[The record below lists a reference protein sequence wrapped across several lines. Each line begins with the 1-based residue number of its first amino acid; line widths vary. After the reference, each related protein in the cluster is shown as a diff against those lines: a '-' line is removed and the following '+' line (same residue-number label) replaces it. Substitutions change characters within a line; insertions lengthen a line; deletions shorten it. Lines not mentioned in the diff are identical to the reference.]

1 MSVYGR
7 VEEVHKE
14 NREPLEYQIE
24 QESHHRE
31 SSRLPLVKILL
42 WSTLVTG
49 ITLGVPLLLDLMSA
63 QEVQD
68 FYAGWGLHQTGK
80 IYSDYYGSQGLLYY
94 LLTYVSQGGFF
105 FAIFEWLALVAGG
118 FFLFRSADT
127 LTEQGDQA
135 GHLVTIFYMLV
146 TGLAFGG
153 GYATLLALPFLFAAF
168 SLVAAYLSNP
178 SHDKGFV
185 RIGLALAGG
194 FFFAPLSSLL
204 FIAVVSLG
212 LLVFN
217 LGHRRFTHGFYQF
230 LAVALG
236 FSLVFYPTAYYSAA
250 TGSFGDAIS
259 GIRYPID
266 SIRFDFTSKIL
277 ENMFFYGLLSLGLGF
292 VVCIFLGLFQ
302 SKPFKLYVISVP
314 ASLVVILG
322 LILLFFSQEPL
333 HASYLMVVFPVFLL
347 LLVTNIK
354 SQQRGRSAR
363 RSRRET
369 PVSLWSRFFK
379 GNLYLLVFGFVYLL
393 SVPFLMK
400 FVLYPVPYQERN
412 RLADL
417 VKEETNT
424 EDAIYAWDDTATLY
438 RKSERLSPSAI
449 LSPLHYTATE
459 ENRNKLLNDLK
470 EKQPKVIVVND
481 KVVVWSEV
489 ETLLKENYQQVKTD
503 YSEFKVYKI
512 K

>member
-68 FYAGWGLHQTGK
+68 FYAGWALHQTGK

-105 FAIFEWLALVAGG
+105 FA
-118 FFLFRSADT
+118 
-127 LTEQGDQA
+127 
-135 GHLVTIFYMLV
+135 
-146 TGLAFGG
+146 
-153 GYATLLALPFLFAAF
+153 
-168 SLVAAYLSNP
+168 
-178 SHDKGFV
+178 
-185 RIGLALAGG
+185 
-194 FFFAPLSSLL
+194 PLSSLL

-217 LGHRRFTHGFYQF
+217 LGHRRFAHGFYQF

-379 GNLYLLVFGFVYLL
+379 GNLYLLVFEFVYLL

>member
-7 VEEVHKE
+7 VEEVHQE

-24 QESHHRE
+24 QELHHRE

-68 FYAGWGLHQTGK
+68 FYAGWALHQTGK

-94 LLTYVSQGGFF
+94 LLTYVTQGGFF

-118 FFLFRSADT
+118 FFLFQSADT

-135 GHLVTIFYMLV
+135 GQVVTIFYMLV

-194 FFFAPLSSLL
+194 FFFAPLASLL

-236 FSLVFYPTAYYSAA
+236 FSLVFYPTAYYSVA

-277 ENMFFYGLLSLGLGF
+277 ENMAFYG
-292 VVCIFLGLFQ
+292 
-302 SKPFKLYVISVP
+302 FKLYVISVP
-314 ASLVVILG
+314 ASLVTILG
-322 LILLFFSQEPL
+322 LVVIFFTQDPL
-333 HASYLMVVFPVFLL
+333 HASRLMIIFPVFLL
-347 LLVTNIK
+347 LLVSNIK
-354 SQQRGRSAR
+354 GQQSGRSVR
-363 RSRRET
+363 RRRREE
-369 PVSLWSRFFK
+369 PVSLWHRYTK
-379 GNLYLLVFGFVYLL
+379 GNLYLPILTLLYLL
-393 SVPFLMK
+393 AVPFLMR
-400 FVLYPVPYQERN
+400 FVLYPVPYKERE

-417 VKEETNT
+417 VKEETSR

-481 KVVVWSEV
+481 KVAVWSEV
-489 ETLLKENYQQVKTD
+489 ETILKENYQPVKTD

>member
-68 FYAGWGLHQTGK
+68 FYAGWALHQTGK

-105 FAIFEWLALVAGG
+105 FA
-118 FFLFRSADT
+118 
-127 LTEQGDQA
+127 
-135 GHLVTIFYMLV
+135 
-146 TGLAFGG
+146 
-153 GYATLLALPFLFAAF
+153 
-168 SLVAAYLSNP
+168 
-178 SHDKGFV
+178 
-185 RIGLALAGG
+185 
-194 FFFAPLSSLL
+194 PLSSLL

-217 LGHRRFTHGFYQF
+217 LGHRRFVHGFYQF

-481 KVVVWSEV
+481 KVEVWSEV

>member
-68 FYAGWGLHQTGK
+68 FYAGWALHQTGK

-105 FAIFEWLALVAGG
+105 FA
-118 FFLFRSADT
+118 
-127 LTEQGDQA
+127 
-135 GHLVTIFYMLV
+135 
-146 TGLAFGG
+146 
-153 GYATLLALPFLFAAF
+153 
-168 SLVAAYLSNP
+168 
-178 SHDKGFV
+178 
-185 RIGLALAGG
+185 
-194 FFFAPLSSLL
+194 PLSSLL

-217 LGHRRFTHGFYQF
+217 LGHRRFAHGFYQF

-354 SQQRGRSAR
+354 SQQRGRSVR
-363 RSRRET
+363 RRRRET

-379 GNLYLLVFGFVYLL
+379 GNLYLPVLGLVYLL
-393 SVPFLMK
+393 TVPFLMK
-400 FVLYPVPYQERN
+400 FVLYLVPYQERD

-449 LSPLHYTATE
+449 LSPVHYTATE

>member
-68 FYAGWGLHQTGK
+68 FYAGWALHQTGK

-105 FAIFEWLALVAGG
+105 FA
-118 FFLFRSADT
+118 
-127 LTEQGDQA
+127 
-135 GHLVTIFYMLV
+135 
-146 TGLAFGG
+146 
-153 GYATLLALPFLFAAF
+153 
-168 SLVAAYLSNP
+168 
-178 SHDKGFV
+178 
-185 RIGLALAGG
+185 
-194 FFFAPLSSLL
+194 PLSSLL

-217 LGHRRFTHGFYQF
+217 LGHRRFAHGFYQF

-369 PVSLWSRFFK
+369 PVGLWSRFFK

-481 KVVVWSEV
+481 KVEVWSEV

>member
-68 FYAGWGLHQTGK
+68 FYAGWALHQTGK

-204 FIAVVSLG
+204 FIAVVSL
-212 LLVFN
+212 
-217 LGHRRFTHGFYQF
+217 
-230 LAVALG
+230 
-236 FSLVFYPTAYYSAA
+236 
-250 TGSFGDAIS
+250 
-259 GIRYPID
+259 
-266 SIRFDFTSKIL
+266 
-277 ENMFFYGLLSLGLGF
+277 GLLSLGLGF

-481 KVVVWSEV
+481 KVEVWSEV

>member
-118 FFLFRSADT
+118 FF
-127 LTEQGDQA
+127 
-135 GHLVTIFYMLV
+135 
-146 TGLAFGG
+146 
-153 GYATLLALPFLFAAF
+153 
-168 SLVAAYLSNP
+168 
-178 SHDKGFV
+178 
-185 RIGLALAGG
+185 
-194 FFFAPLSSLL
+194 FAPLSSLL

-217 LGHRRFTHGFYQF
+217 LGHRRFAHGFYQF

>member
-68 FYAGWGLHQTGK
+68 FYAGWALHQTGK
-80 IYSDYYGSQGLLYY
+80 IYSDYYGSQDLLYY
-94 LLTYVSQGGFF
+94 LLTYVSQ
-105 FAIFEWLALVAGG
+105 
-118 FFLFRSADT
+118 
-127 LTEQGDQA
+127 
-135 GHLVTIFYMLV
+135 
-146 TGLAFGG
+146 
-153 GYATLLALPFLFAAF
+153 
-168 SLVAAYLSNP
+168 
-178 SHDKGFV
+178 
-185 RIGLALAGG
+185 GG

-217 LGHRRFTHGFYQF
+217 LGHRRFAHGFYQF

>member
-68 FYAGWGLHQTGK
+68 FYAGWALHQTGK
-80 IYSDYYGSQGLLYY
+80 IYSNYYGSQGLLYY
-94 LLTYVSQGGFF
+94 LLTYVSQ
-105 FAIFEWLALVAGG
+105 
-118 FFLFRSADT
+118 
-127 LTEQGDQA
+127 
-135 GHLVTIFYMLV
+135 
-146 TGLAFGG
+146 
-153 GYATLLALPFLFAAF
+153 
-168 SLVAAYLSNP
+168 
-178 SHDKGFV
+178 
-185 RIGLALAGG
+185 GG

-217 LGHRRFTHGFYQF
+217 LGHRRFAHGFYQF

-481 KVVVWSEV
+481 KVEVWSEV

>member
-7 VEEVHKE
+7 VEEVHQE

-42 WSTLVTG
+42 WSTLVTV

-68 FYAGWGLHQTGK
+68 FYAGWALHQTGK

-94 LLTYVSQGGFF
+94 LLTYVTQGGFL

-135 GHLVTIFYMLV
+135 GQLVTIFYMLV

-194 FFFAPLSSLL
+194 FFFAPLASLL

-217 LGHRRFTHGFYQF
+217 LGHRRFAHGFYQF

-236 FSLVFYPTAYYSAA
+236 FSLVFYPTAYYSVA
-250 TGSFGDAIS
+250 TGSFEDAIS
-259 GIRYPID
+259 GILYPIH
-266 SIRFDFTSKIL
+266 SIRLVSVSALL
-277 ENMFFYGLLSLGLGF
+277 ENVLFYGLLALGMGVLVF
-292 VVCIFLGLFQ
+292 VFLGLFQ
-302 SKPFKLYVISVP
+302 SKPSKLYVISVP
-314 ASLVVILG
+314 ASLFLILG
-322 LILLFFSQEPL
+322 LVVIFFTQDPL
-333 HASYLMVVFPVFLL
+333 HASRLMLIFPVFLL
-347 LLVTNIK
+347 LLVSNIK
-354 SQQRGRSAR
+354 GQQSGRSVR
-363 RSRRET
+363 RRRREE
-369 PVSLWSRFFK
+369 PVSLWHRYTK
-379 GNLYLLVFGFVYLL
+379 GNLYLPILTLLYLL
-393 SVPFLMK
+393 AVPFLMR
-400 FVLYPVPYQERN
+400 FVLYPVPYQERE

-417 VKEETNT
+417 VKEETST

-481 KVVVWSEV
+481 KVAVWSEV
-489 ETLLKENYQQVKTD
+489 ETILKEN
-503 YSEFKVYKI
+503 
-512 K
+512 

>member
-68 FYAGWGLHQTGK
+68 FYAGWALHQTGK

-105 FAIFEWLALVAGG
+105 FA
-118 FFLFRSADT
+118 
-127 LTEQGDQA
+127 
-135 GHLVTIFYMLV
+135 
-146 TGLAFGG
+146 
-153 GYATLLALPFLFAAF
+153 
-168 SLVAAYLSNP
+168 
-178 SHDKGFV
+178 
-185 RIGLALAGG
+185 
-194 FFFAPLSSLL
+194 PLSSLL
-204 FIAVVSLG
+204 FIAVVGLG

-217 LGHRRFTHGFYQF
+217 LGHRRFAHGFYQF

>member
-7 VEEVHKE
+7 VKEVHKE

-68 FYAGWGLHQTGK
+68 FYAGWALHQTGK

-94 LLTYVSQGGFF
+94 LLTYVTQGGFF

-118 FFLFRSADT
+118 FFLFRSADI

-135 GHLVTIFYMLV
+135 GQVVTIFYMLV

-217 LGHRRFTHGFYQF
+217 LGHRRFVHGFYQF

-236 FSLVFYPTAYYSAA
+236 FSLVFYPTAYYSVA
-250 TGSFGDAIS
+250 TGNFGDAIS

-277 ENMFFYGLLSLGLGF
+277 ENMAFYGLLSLGLGF

-302 SKPFKLYVISVP
+302 SKPSKLYVISVP
-314 ASLVVILG
+314 ASLVTILG

-354 SQQRGRSAR
+354 SQQRGRSVR
-363 RSRRET
+363 RR
-369 PVSLWSRFFK
+369 
-379 GNLYLLVFGFVYLL
+379 
-393 SVPFLMK
+393 
-400 FVLYPVPYQERN
+400 
-412 RLADL
+412 
-417 VKEETNT
+417 
-424 EDAIYAWDDTATLY
+424 
-438 RKSERLSPSAI
+438 
-449 LSPLHYTATE
+449 
-459 ENRNKLLNDLK
+459 
-470 EKQPKVIVVND
+470 
-481 KVVVWSEV
+481 
-489 ETLLKENYQQVKTD
+489 
-503 YSEFKVYKI
+503 
-512 K
+512 

>member
-68 FYAGWGLHQTGK
+68 FYAGWALHQTGK

-105 FAIFEWLALVAGG
+105 FA
-118 FFLFRSADT
+118 
-127 LTEQGDQA
+127 
-135 GHLVTIFYMLV
+135 
-146 TGLAFGG
+146 
-153 GYATLLALPFLFAAF
+153 
-168 SLVAAYLSNP
+168 
-178 SHDKGFV
+178 
-185 RIGLALAGG
+185 
-194 FFFAPLSSLL
+194 PLSSLL

-217 LGHRRFTHGFYQF
+217 LGHRRFAHGFYQF

-379 GNLYLLVFGFVYLL
+379 GNLYLQVFGFVYLL

-481 KVVVWSEV
+481 KVEVWSEV

>member
-1 MSVYGR
+1 MTVYGR
-7 VEEVHKE
+7 VEEVGQE
-14 NREPLEYQIE
+14 NHESLEYQIE
-24 QESHHRE
+24 QESHHPE
-31 SSRLPLVKILL
+31 SSRLPWVKILL

-68 FYAGWGLHQTGK
+68 FYTGWALHQTGK

-94 LLTYVSQGGFF
+94 LLTYVTQGGFL

-118 FFLFRSADT
+118 FFLFQSADT
-127 LTEQGDQA
+127 LTGQGDQA
-135 GHLVTIFYMLV
+135 GQLVTIFYMLV

-153 GYATLLALPFLFAAF
+153 GYATLLALPFLFVAF

-178 SHDKGFV
+178 THDKGFV
-185 RIGLALAGG
+185 RMGMALAGG
-194 FFFAPLSSLL
+194 FFFAPLPAIL
-204 FIAVVSLG
+204 FIAVLSLA

-217 LGHRRFTHGFYQF
+217 LGHRRFAHGLYQ
-230 LAVALG
+230 LVAAVLG
-236 FSLVFYPTAYYSAA
+236 FSLVFYPTGYYTVS

-266 SIRFDFTSKIL
+266 SIHLSFTSKFL
-277 ENMFFYGLLSLGLGF
+277 ENLSFYGLLALGLGF
-292 VVCIFLGLFQ
+292 VVCIFLGFFQ
-302 SKPFKLYVISVP
+302 SKSSKLYVISVP

-322 LILLFFSQEPL
+322 SVLLFFSQEPL
-333 HASYLMVVFPVFLL
+333 HASHLMFIFPVFLL
-347 LLVTNIK
+347 LLMTTIK
-354 SQQRGRSAR
+354 GQQGGRSVR
-363 RSRRET
+363 RRRREE
-369 PVSLWSRFFK
+369 PVSLWHRYTK
-379 GNLYLLVFGFVYLL
+379 GNLYLPILTLIYLL
-393 SVPFLMK
+393 AVPFLMR
-400 FVLYPVPYQERN
+400 FVLYPVPYQERD

-417 VKEETNT
+417 VKEETST
-424 EDAIYAWDDTATLY
+424 EDRIYAWDDTAALY

-449 LSPLHYTATE
+449 LSPMHYTATE

-481 KVVVWSEV
+481 KVAVWSEV
-489 ETLLKENYQQVKTD
+489 ETILKENYQQVKTD

>member
-1 MSVYGR
+1 
-7 VEEVHKE
+7 
-14 NREPLEYQIE
+14 
-24 QESHHRE
+24 
-31 SSRLPLVKILL
+31 
-42 WSTLVTG
+42 
-49 ITLGVPLLLDLMSA
+49 MSA

-217 LGHRRFTHGFYQF
+217 LGHRRFAHGFYQF

-277 ENMFFYGLLSLGLGF
+277 ENMFFMACCPLVWDLWF
-292 VVCIFLGLFQ
+292 VSF
-302 SKPFKLYVISVP
+302 
-314 ASLVVILG
+314 
-322 LILLFFSQEPL
+322 
-333 HASYLMVVFPVFLL
+333 
-347 LLVTNIK
+347 
-354 SQQRGRSAR
+354 
-363 RSRRET
+363 
-369 PVSLWSRFFK
+369 
-379 GNLYLLVFGFVYLL
+379 
-393 SVPFLMK
+393 
-400 FVLYPVPYQERN
+400 
-412 RLADL
+412 
-417 VKEETNT
+417 
-424 EDAIYAWDDTATLY
+424 
-438 RKSERLSPSAI
+438 
-449 LSPLHYTATE
+449 
-459 ENRNKLLNDLK
+459 
-470 EKQPKVIVVND
+470 
-481 KVVVWSEV
+481 
-489 ETLLKENYQQVKTD
+489 
-503 YSEFKVYKI
+503 
-512 K
+512 

>member
-68 FYAGWGLHQTGK
+68 FYAGWALHQTGK

-212 LLVFN
+212 LL
-217 LGHRRFTHGFYQF
+217 
-230 LAVALG
+230 
-236 FSLVFYPTAYYSAA
+236 
-250 TGSFGDAIS
+250 
-259 GIRYPID
+259 
-266 SIRFDFTSKIL
+266 
-277 ENMFFYGLLSLGLGF
+277 SLGLGF

-354 SQQRGRSAR
+354 SQQRGRGVR

-379 GNLYLLVFGFVYLL
+379 GNLYLLVFGLVYLL

-424 EDAIYAWDDTATLY
+424 EDTIYAWDDTATLY

>member
-68 FYAGWGLHQTGK
+68 FYAGWALHQTGK

-105 FAIFEWLALVAGG
+105 FA
-118 FFLFRSADT
+118 
-127 LTEQGDQA
+127 
-135 GHLVTIFYMLV
+135 
-146 TGLAFGG
+146 
-153 GYATLLALPFLFAAF
+153 
-168 SLVAAYLSNP
+168 
-178 SHDKGFV
+178 
-185 RIGLALAGG
+185 
-194 FFFAPLSSLL
+194 PLSSLL

-217 LGHRRFTHGFYQF
+217 LGHRRFAHGFYQF

-481 KVVVWSEV
+481 KVEVWSEV

>member
-68 FYAGWGLHQTGK
+68 FYAGWALHQTGK

-105 FAIFEWLALVAGG
+105 FA
-118 FFLFRSADT
+118 
-127 LTEQGDQA
+127 
-135 GHLVTIFYMLV
+135 
-146 TGLAFGG
+146 
-153 GYATLLALPFLFAAF
+153 
-168 SLVAAYLSNP
+168 
-178 SHDKGFV
+178 
-185 RIGLALAGG
+185 
-194 FFFAPLSSLL
+194 PLSSLL

-217 LGHRRFTHGFYQF
+217 LGHRRFAHGFYQF
-230 LAVALG
+230 LTVALG

>member
-68 FYAGWGLHQTGK
+68 FYAGWALHQTGK

-105 FAIFEWLALVAGG
+105 FA
-118 FFLFRSADT
+118 
-127 LTEQGDQA
+127 
-135 GHLVTIFYMLV
+135 
-146 TGLAFGG
+146 
-153 GYATLLALPFLFAAF
+153 
-168 SLVAAYLSNP
+168 
-178 SHDKGFV
+178 
-185 RIGLALAGG
+185 
-194 FFFAPLSSLL
+194 PLSSLL

-217 LGHRRFTHGFYQF
+217 LGHRRFVHGFYQF

-354 SQQRGRSAR
+354 SQQRGRGVR

-379 GNLYLLVFGFVYLL
+379 GNLYLLVFGLVYLL

-424 EDAIYAWDDTATLY
+424 EDTIYAWDDTATLY

>member
-7 VEEVHKE
+7 VEEVHQE

-24 QESHHRE
+24 QESDHRE

-63 QEVQD
+63 QGVQD
-68 FYAGWGLHQTGK
+68 FYAGWALHQTGK

-94 LLTYVSQGGFF
+94 LLTYVTQGGFF

-135 GHLVTIFYMLV
+135 GQLVTIFYMLV

-217 LGHRRFTHGFYQF
+217 LGHRRFAHGFYQF

-236 FSLVFYPTAYYSAA
+236 FSLVFYPTAYYSVA
-250 TGSFGDAIS
+250 TGSFEDAIS
-259 GIRYPID
+259 GILYPIN
-266 SIRFDFTSKIL
+266 SIRLASVSALL
-277 ENMFFYGLLSLGLGF
+277 ENVLFYGLLALGMGVLVF
-292 VVCIFLGLFQ
+292 VFLGLFQ
-302 SKPFKLYVISVP
+302 SKPSKLYVISVP
-314 ASLVVILG
+314 ASLFLILG
-322 LILLFFSQEPL
+322 LVVIFFTQDPL
-333 HASYLMVVFPVFLL
+333 HASRLMLIFPVFLL
-347 LLVTNIK
+347 LLVSSIK
-354 SQQRGRSAR
+354 GQQSGRSVR
-363 RSRRET
+363 RRRREE
-369 PVSLWSRFFK
+369 PVSLWHRYTK
-379 GNLYLLVFGFVYLL
+379 GNLYLPILTLLYLL
-393 SVPFLMK
+393 SVPFLMR
-400 FVLYPVPYQERN
+400 FVLYPVPYQERD

-417 VKEETNT
+417 VKEETGT

-481 KVVVWSEV
+481 KVAVWSEV
-489 ETLLKENYQQVKTD
+489 ETILKENYQQVKTD

>member
-68 FYAGWGLHQTGK
+68 FYAGWALHQTGK

-168 SLVAAYLSNP
+168 
-178 SHDKGFV
+178 
-185 RIGLALAGG
+185 
-194 FFFAPLSSLL
+194 L

-217 LGHRRFTHGFYQF
+217 LGHRRFAHGFYQF

-363 RSRRET
+363 RSLRET

>member
-68 FYAGWGLHQTGK
+68 FYAGWALHQTGK
-80 IYSDYYGSQGLLYY
+80 IYSNYYGSQGLLYY

-168 SLVAAYLSNP
+168 SLVAASQSNP

-194 FFFAPLSSLL
+194 FFFLPY
-204 FIAVVSLG
+204 
-212 LLVFN
+212 
-217 LGHRRFTHGFYQF
+217 HR
-230 LAVALG
+230 
-236 FSLVFYPTAYYSAA
+236 S
-250 TGSFGDAIS
+250 
-259 GIRYPID
+259 
-266 SIRFDFTSKIL
+266 
-277 ENMFFYGLLSLGLGF
+277 
-292 VVCIFLGLFQ
+292 C
-302 SKPFKLYVISVP
+302 
-314 ASLVVILG
+314 
-322 LILLFFSQEPL
+322 
-333 HASYLMVVFPVFLL
+333 LL
-347 LLVTNIK
+347 L
-354 SQQRGRSAR
+354 
-363 RSRRET
+363 
-369 PVSLWSRFFK
+369 
-379 GNLYLLVFGFVYLL
+379 
-393 SVPFLMK
+393 
-400 FVLYPVPYQERN
+400 
-412 RLADL
+412 
-417 VKEETNT
+417 
-424 EDAIYAWDDTATLY
+424 
-438 RKSERLSPSAI
+438 
-449 LSPLHYTATE
+449 
-459 ENRNKLLNDLK
+459 
-470 EKQPKVIVVND
+470 
-481 KVVVWSEV
+481 
-489 ETLLKENYQQVKTD
+489 
-503 YSEFKVYKI
+503 
-512 K
+512 

>member
-68 FYAGWGLHQTGK
+68 FYAGWALHQTGK

-105 FAIFEWLALVAGG
+105 FA
-118 FFLFRSADT
+118 
-127 LTEQGDQA
+127 
-135 GHLVTIFYMLV
+135 
-146 TGLAFGG
+146 
-153 GYATLLALPFLFAAF
+153 
-168 SLVAAYLSNP
+168 
-178 SHDKGFV
+178 
-185 RIGLALAGG
+185 
-194 FFFAPLSSLL
+194 PLSSLL

-217 LGHRRFTHGFYQF
+217 LGHRRFVHGFYQF

-277 ENMFFYGLLSLGLGF
+277 ENMLFYGLLSLGLGF

-322 LILLFFSQEPL
+322 LILLFFLQEPL

-354 SQQRGRSAR
+354 SQQRGRGVR

-379 GNLYLLVFGFVYLL
+379 GNLYLLVFGLVYLL

>member
-68 FYAGWGLHQTGK
+68 FYAGWALHQTGK

-217 LGHRRFTHGFYQF
+217 LGHRRFVH
-230 LAVALG
+230 
-236 FSLVFYPTAYYSAA
+236 
-250 TGSFGDAIS
+250 AIS

-354 SQQRGRSAR
+354 SQQRGRGVR

-379 GNLYLLVFGFVYLL
+379 GNLYLLVFGLVYLL

-424 EDAIYAWDDTATLY
+424 EDTIYAWDDTATLY

>member
-68 FYAGWGLHQTGK
+68 FYAGWALHQTGK

-178 SHDKGFV
+178 SHDK
-185 RIGLALAGG
+185 
-194 FFFAPLSSLL
+194 
-204 FIAVVSLG
+204 
-212 LLVFN
+212 
-217 LGHRRFTHGFYQF
+217 
-230 LAVALG
+230 
-236 FSLVFYPTAYYSAA
+236 
-250 TGSFGDAIS
+250 
-259 GIRYPID
+259 
-266 SIRFDFTSKIL
+266 
-277 ENMFFYGLLSLGLGF
+277 GF

>member
-68 FYAGWGLHQTGK
+68 FYAGWALHQTGK

-217 LGHRRFTHGFYQF
+217 LGHRRFAHGFYQF

-277 ENMFFYGLLSLGLGF
+277 ENMFFYGLLS
-292 VVCIFLGLFQ
+292 
-302 SKPFKLYVISVP
+302 
-314 ASLVVILG
+314 LG

-481 KVVVWSEV
+481 KVEVWSEV